1 MMIFGNI
8 LREIKNVLE
17 LSEGALIAIIF
28 FAVVLFVFM
37 IYVGICVIKIK
48 NDLRTL
54 TKIEMK
60 KQMHE
65 AEEKKEK
72 KEKED
77 EDLR

>member
-28 FAVVLFVFM
+28 FAAVLFVFM

-48 NDLRTL
+48 NDLRIL

-60 KQMHE
+60 KRMGE

-77 EDLR
+77 GDLR

>member
-1 MMIFGNI
+1 M
-8 LREIKNVLE
+8 
-17 LSEGALIAIIF
+17 
-28 FAVVLFVFM
+28 FM